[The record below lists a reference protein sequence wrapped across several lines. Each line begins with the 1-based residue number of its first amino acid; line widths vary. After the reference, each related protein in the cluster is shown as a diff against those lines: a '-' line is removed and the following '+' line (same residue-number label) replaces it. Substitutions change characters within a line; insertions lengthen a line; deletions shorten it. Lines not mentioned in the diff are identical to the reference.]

1 MVRQGRPRGY
11 IDAMHVAS
19 TSVRCLDHRATGS
32 RARRAAHGAVL
43 ATLIVAGLGCIDRDT
58 AQKAIES
65 VQESAGVRPDSMPV
79 MLNDKSPF
87 LYPMSLYK
95 QGVQANVTLR
105 IRIDSVGM
113 VAPESTT
120 VVESSGYPALDSAAV
135 SGSQSLRFKP
145 AMLHGQPMS
154 VSILLPVFFRRP
166 DMPPLPGDTVLRD
179 TAHSAQHRK
188 P

>member
-11 IDAMHVAS
+11 IDAMHAA
-19 TSVRCLDHRATGS
+19 SVRYLDHCATGS
-32 RARRAAHGAVL
+32 RSRRAVAGAVL

-105 IRIDSVGM
+105 IRIDSAGTIK
-113 VAPESTT
+113 PST
-120 VVESSGYPALDSAAV
+120 A
-135 SGSQSLRFKP
+135 
-145 AMLHGQPMS
+145 
-154 VSILLPVFFRRP
+154 RR
-166 DMPPLPGDTVLRD
+166 
-179 TAHSAQHRK
+179 S
-188 P
+188 

>member
-1 MVRQGRPRGY
+1 
-11 IDAMHVAS
+11 MHVAS
-19 TSVRCLDHRATGS
+19 TTVRGLEHHATGS
-32 RARRAAHGAVL
+32 RPRRTFRGAVL

-95 QGVQANVTLR
+95 RGVQANVTLR

-120 VVESSGYPALDSAAV
+120 VVESSGFPALDSAAV

-145 AMLHGQPMS
+145 AVLHGQPMS
-154 VSILLPVFFRRP
+154 ISILLPVFFRRP
-166 DMPPLPGDTVLRD
+166 DMPPLPGDTVLHD
-179 TAHSAQHRK
+179 TAHSAQHRT

>member
-1 MVRQGRPRGY
+1 
-11 IDAMHVAS
+11 MHVAS
-19 TSVRCLDHRATGS
+19 SAVRCLDRRATDS
-32 RARRAAHGAVL
+32 RSRRAVRGAVL
-43 ATLIVAGLGCIDRDT
+43 ATLIIAGSGCIDKDT

-105 IRIDSVGM
+105 IRIDSAGA

-145 AMLHGQPMS
+145 ALLHGQPMS
-154 VSILLPVFFRRP
+154 ISILLPVFFRRP

-179 TAHSAQHRK
+179 TTHSHHRT

>member
-1 MVRQGRPRGY
+1 
-11 IDAMHVAS
+11 MHVAS
-19 TSVRCLDHRATGS
+19 SAVRCLDRRATDS
-32 RARRAAHGAVL
+32 RSRRAVRGAVL
-43 ATLIVAGLGCIDRDT
+43 ATLIIAGSGCIDKDT

-105 IRIDSVGM
+105 IRIDSAGA
-113 VAPESTT
+113 VAPESTA

-145 AMLHGQPMS
+145 ALLHGQPMS
-154 VSILLPVFFRRP
+154 ISILLPVFFRRP

-179 TAHSAQHRK
+179 TTHSHHRT

>member
-1 MVRQGRPRGY
+1 
-11 IDAMHVAS
+11 MHVAS
-19 TSVRCLDHRATGS
+19 TSSHGLDHRATGS
-32 RARRAAHGAVL
+32 RARRAVRGAVL
-43 ATLIVAGLGCIDRDT
+43 ATLIVAGSGCIDRDT

-79 MLNDKSPF
+79 MLNEKSPF

-105 IRIDSVGM
+105 IRIDSAGM

-145 AMLHGQPMS
+145 AMLHGEPMS
-154 VSILLPVFFRRP
+154 ISILLPVFFRRP

-179 TAHSAQHRK
+179 TAHSAQHRT

>member
-1 MVRQGRPRGY
+1 
-11 IDAMHVAS
+11 MHVAR
-19 TSVRCLDHRATGS
+19 TSVRFLDHRTTGS
-32 RARRAAHGAVL
+32 RSRRLVGGAAL
-43 ATLIVAGLGCIDRDT
+43 ATLIVTGVGCIDRGT

-65 VQESAGVRPDSMPV
+65 VQEAAGVRPDSMPV

-87 LYPMSLYK
+87 LYPTSLYK
-95 QGVQANVTLR
+95 QRVQANVTLR
-105 IRIDSVGM
+105 IRIDSAGT
-113 VAPESTT
+113 VAPESTA

-154 VSILLPVFFRRP
+154 ISILLPVFFRRP
-166 DMPPLPGDTVLRD
+166 DMKPLPGDTVLRD
-179 TAHSAQHRK
+179 TTHSAQHRT

>member
-1 MVRQGRPRGY
+1 
-11 IDAMHVAS
+11 MHVAS
-19 TSVRCLDHRATGS
+19 SAVRCLDRRATDS
-32 RARRAAHGAVL
+32 RSRRAVTGAVL
-43 ATLIVAGLGCIDRDT
+43 ATLIIAGSGCIDKDT

-105 IRIDSVGM
+105 IRIDSAGA

-145 AMLHGQPMS
+145 ALLHGQPMS
-154 VSILLPVFFRRP
+154 ISILLPVFFRRP

-179 TAHSAQHRK
+179 TTHSHHRT

>member
-1 MVRQGRPRGY
+1 
-11 IDAMHVAS
+11 MHARS
-19 TSVRCLDHRATGS
+19 TSVRRVEHRATGS
-32 RARRAAHGAVL
+32 RSRRAFAGAVL
-43 ATLIVAGLGCIDRDT
+43 ATLTVAGSGCIDRDT

-79 MLNDKSPF
+79 MLNEKSPF

-105 IRIDSVGM
+105 IRIDSAGS

-135 SGSQSLRFKP
+135 SGSQSLRFRP
-145 AMLHGQPMS
+145 ARLHGQPMS
-154 VSILLPVFFRRP
+154 ISILLPVFFRRP
-166 DMPPLPGDTVLRD
+166 DMPPLPGDTVLHD
-179 TAHSAQHRK
+179 TAHSAKHRT

>member
-19 TSVRCLDHRATGS
+19 SAVRCLDRRATDS
-32 RARRAAHGAVL
+32 RSRRAVRGAVL
-43 ATLIVAGLGCIDRDT
+43 ATLIIAGSGCIDKDT

-79 MLNDKSPF
+79 MLNDTSPF
-87 LYPMSLYK
+87 QYPDSLYAK
-95 QGVQANVTLR
+95 RIQANVTLR
-105 IRIDSVGM
+105 IHIDSTGFVT
-113 VAPESTT
+113 PDSTL
-120 VVESSGYPALDSAAV
+120 VQESSGYPALDSAAV
-135 SGSQSLRFKP
+135 RGSQRLRFKP
-145 AMLHGQPMS
+145 AQLHGQPVS

-166 DMPPLPGDTVLRD
+166 GQPPLPGDTILRD
-179 TAHSAQHRK
+179 TAHSAHHRT

>member
-11 IDAMHVAS
+11 IDAMHVTRTAA
-19 TSVRCLDHRATGS
+19 RCLDHSASGS
-32 RARRAAHGAVL
+32 RARRVATGAVL
-43 ATLIVAGLGCIDRDT
+43 ATLIVAGAGCIDRDT

-87 LYPMSLYK
+87 LYPASLYK
-95 QGVQANVTLR
+95 QRVQANVTLR
-105 IRIDSVGM
+105 IRIDSTGT

-120 VVESSGYPALDSAAV
+120 VVESSGYPSLDSAAV
-135 SGSQSLRFKP
+135 SGSQSLRFRP

-154 VSILLPVFFRRP
+154 ISILLPVFFRRP
-166 DMPPLPGDTVLRD
+166 DMPPLPGDTVLHD
-179 TAHSAQHRK
+179 TAHSAQHRS